1 MKKNFNKISSLIDE
15 IVLNGAKKRGFS
27 ISLILMKWKEVV
39 GEYFYDITIPLKI
52 TFNRNSGEGTL
63 HIGINEAHAP
73 EINLQ
78 KEILIEKVNQ
88 IYGKKIISKLKLK
101 NDDFFINKENLNVDL
116 RNIEEKKNKVE
127 KKLNDNFFENLFEKI
142 DDNMLKSELKTLFK
156 NINIK
161 NK

>member
-1 MKKNFNKISSLIDE
+1 MIDE

-52 TFNRNSGEGTL
+52 TFNRNSNEGTL
-63 HIGINEAHAP
+63 HVGINEAYAP

-78 KEILIEKVNQ
+78 KEILIEKVNR

-101 NDDFFINKENLNVDL
+101 NDDFFIKRENVNLKLGSFD
-116 RNIEEKKNKVE
+116 EKKNEFEPKFNE
-127 KKLNDNFFENLFEKI
+127 NFFEDLFDKI
-142 DDNMLKSELKTLFK
+142 DNYNLKSELKNLYGNLNSNKKRIHKKDK
-156 NINIK
+156 ND
-161 NK
+161 